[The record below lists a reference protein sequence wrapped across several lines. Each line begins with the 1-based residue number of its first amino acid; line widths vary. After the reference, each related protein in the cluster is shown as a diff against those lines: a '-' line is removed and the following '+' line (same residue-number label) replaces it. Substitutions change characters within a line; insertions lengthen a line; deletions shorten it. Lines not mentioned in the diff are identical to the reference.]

1 MHIVFLG
8 SRLPLTKTFVQN
20 QGVLTATPYPQV
32 SKVSSYHEQAKDL
45 VEFKAL
51 LERHADQ
58 GHCLFNGQLTTPL
71 FNESRAGKTKTGIK
85 REWVVFDFD
94 KVEAKDAAD
103 VVARYLPRECQTVSY
118 IAQLSAS
125 MFRPDTT
132 LWSGHI
138 FMLLREPIDQ
148 MRLKQWFEY
157 LNFTQPTLSSSLSLS
172 DSLQA
177 LHWPLD
183 RTVAYD
189 SKLIYIAPPKC
200 HGFSPAVSQ
209 HITLVKK
216 KQTHLSIPTFQPIDA
231 SQVRLKINELRRAV
245 GESEIDYDLTTFEG
259 EEMLRKTGL
268 CDISGL
274 RASGDHYV
282 RFNLNGGDSYA
293 YFIDL
298 RNIDVIR
305 NFKGEPLLKTADAAP
320 DLYKSLRKA
329 APRALAKPPLDDGA
343 EVLAFY
349 ATNRGAQIK
358 TGLYEPIKQALRLDD
373 STPTAARAWLA
384 EFGLV
389 QKTDL
394 PHMDMVFD
402 PTSDVQYIPGRTFV
416 NTFRITP
423 YMTRTRSSDKPS
435 TLAELPPTTRK
446 VFYSM
451 LGNPTDAVFNHFMN
465 WLAFIFQRR
474 EKAQT
479 AWVFSGRTGTG
490 KGSFV
495 KYFLRPL
502 FGPEHVRTI
511 QFPLLTT
518 QFNGYLEN
526 CLFLICE
533 EADMN
538 TVQNKAELNAK
549 IRHYITD
556 SPIEINQKGVKT
568 APQDSYC
575 NLIFMANERTAVTVT
590 GDDRRLNIAE
600 RQEVQLI
607 LTPNELTTLANGTE
621 LEQLSDILQ
630 RWPVDAFKVTRVIET
645 QAQADMHEATTQI
658 NQLIAEAVI
667 KGDLQF
673 FIDRMPSD
681 AESQADFFNRFNP
694 LPMFKTLLEEC
705 LDHAKKQQAMVL
717 TSEQLF
723 VLFRTMIPDTK
734 YFQDNKTWR
743 NRHFKQLGL
752 NIDGQH
758 RLPGHWDKK
767 KRGVKVDW
775 KAPTDFG
782 DFESADG
789 KVVPIKKKR
798 VMPE

>member
-20 QGVLTATPYPQV
+20 GTVLTASPYPQV
-32 SKVSSYHEQAKDL
+32 SKVSSYHEQASNL
-45 VEFKAL
+45 AEFQAL
-51 LERHADQ
+51 LERHAKQ
-58 GHCLFNGQLTTPL
+58 EHCLFNGQLTTPL
-71 FNESRAGKTKTGIK
+71 HNESRAGKTKAGK

-94 KVEAKDAAD
+94 KVEARDAAD
-103 VVARYLPRECQTVSY
+103 VVAKYLPAECQGVSY
-118 IAQLSAS
+118 VAQLSAS

-138 FMLLREPIDQ
+138 FMLLREPIEA

-157 LNFTQPTLSSSLSLS
+157 LNFNLPALSSSLSLS

-200 HGFSPAVSQ
+200 YGFEPAIKQ

-216 KQTHLSIPTFQPIDA
+216 RQSHLVIPSFTPID
-231 SQVRLKINELRRAV
+231 QHQIRLKINELRRNI
-245 GESEIDYDLTTFEG
+245 GEPEIDYDLTTYEG
-259 EEMLRKTGL
+259 HEMLRKTGI
-268 CDISGL
+268 CDISGIKT
-274 RASGDHYV
+274 SGDHYI

-298 RNIDVIR
+298 RNPDIIR
-305 NFKGEPLLKTADAAP
+305 NFKGEPFLKTADAAP
-320 DLYKSLRKA
+320 DLYKALRKA
-329 APRALAKPPLDDGA
+329 APRAVSKPPLDDGA

-349 ATNRGAQIK
+349 ATNRGAAIK
-358 TGLYEPIKQALRLDD
+358 TGVYEPITQKLRLDD
-373 STPTAARAWLA
+373 STPTAARAWLS
-384 EFGLV
+384 EYGLV
-389 QKTDL
+389 QKCDL
-394 PHMDMVFD
+394 PHMDLVFD
-402 PTSDVQYIPGRTFV
+402 PTSDIQYIPGRTFI
-416 NTFRITP
+416 NTFRVTP
-423 YMTRTRSSDKPS
+423 YMTRTRSSDTPS
-435 TLAELPPTTRK
+435 KLADLPPTTRK
-446 VFYSM
+446 VFFSM
-451 LGNPTDAVFNHFMN
+451 LGNPSDEVFEHFLN

-568 APQDSYC
+568 GPQDSFC
-575 NLIFMANERTAVTVT
+575 NLIFMANERTAVSVT

-600 RQEVQLI
+600 RQEAQLH
-607 LTPNELTTLANGTE
+607 LTPNELRVLGNGEE
-621 LEQLSDILQ
+621 LEQLADILQ
-630 RWPVDAFKVTRVIET
+630 RWPVDAYRVTRVIDS
-645 QAQADMHEATTQI
+645 QARQDMHEATTQI
-658 NQLIAEAVI
+658 NQLIAEAVM

-673 FIDRMPSD
+673 FIDRTPTD
-681 AESQADFFNRFNP
+681 AEAQADFYNRFNP
-694 LPMFKTLLEEC
+694 IGMYKALLETCME
-705 LDHAKKQQAMVL
+705 AARKQQPMVL

-752 NIDGQH
+752 NIDSQH
-758 RLPGHWDKK
+758 RLAGAWNKK
-767 KRGVKVDW
+767 VRGVKVDW
-775 KAPTDFG
+775 QVPEDMPAQ
-782 DFESADG
+782 SADG
-789 KVVPIKKKR
+789 KVVPIKKGNKK
-798 VMPE
+798 